1 MALALATK
9 TILCRS
15 SLKTSLA
22 NAGRT
27 ITTTLFIRLVRL
39 STLWGKI
46 MSSAIYDFSF
56 DSFQITNTRSRH
68 TDTDFVT
75 FSVTVGSKVPL
86 TAVKY
91 MGDLNNGT
99 YKPGLVF
106 RGVVVGDGET
116 VVVSY
121 LIVNKGH
128 TAEHR
133 SKIEQDLE
141 KAARELGSKAAQA
154 ASTAAVGA
162 AGAAIG
168 AALGTGIFPIVG
180 TAIGALTG
188 WLVSK
193 GAAFG
198 IDLIFANCDGP
209 VAGAAHPFTSAQLRQ
224 STDSDKPHSAR
235 DDTPGTDSP
244 TGCGSNSHYYVNWSV
259 RKVGEGQPD
268 VVPRARPGASQRSGD
283 VDGDGK
289 AELFVTS
296 AWGLG
301 MLKQTGATMA
311 SPIMAPNGTRFGDW
325 LLNTGD
331 NTVGPV
337 ADYDGDGNAEI
348 LMTSPWGIG
357 ILKLAGGTLASRV
370 MAPNTTRFGDW
381 ALDTAVTRLL
391 AVGDLDG
398 DGQQEIVATSPSGI
412 AILKL
417 TGATLTPLMVADN
430 VARVGDWS
438 LDTVN
443 DQFGPIA
450 DYDGDGSDE
459 ILVSSAWGV
468 GILKL
473 AGGTLQTCMMAPN
486 GTRFG
491 GWVLDTSLNRFG
503 PAGDYDGDGRA
514 ETLVTSAWG
523 LALLKLTG
531 GTLDAP
537 MMQPSGTRFGGWLVD
552 GGANRFG
559 PAADYDGDG
568 KVELLVTS
576 AWGIGILKQAGNTM
590 TSSMLA
596 PNGTQFGAWL
606 LDSSCNRF
614 GLAADYD
621 GDGRDE
627 ILVTS
632 PWGIGIL
639 KLNGDTLGASMLAA
653 NGTGLGDWAVDAR
666 DEQLLG
672 QARRTS

>member
-1 MALALATK
+1 
-9 TILCRS
+9 
-15 SLKTSLA
+15 
-22 NAGRT
+22 
-27 ITTTLFIRLVRL
+27 
-39 STLWGKI
+39 

-56 DSFQITNTRSRH
+56 DSFQITNTRARH

-75 FSVTVGSKVPL
+75 FTVTVGGKEPL

-99 YKPGLVF
+99 YTPGLVF
-106 RGVVVGDGET
+106 NGVVVDDGET

-168 AALGTGIFPIVG
+168 AALGTAVFPIVG

-209 VAGAAHPFTSAQLRQ
+209 VAGAAHPFTGAQLRQ
-224 STDSDKPHSAR
+224 STDSGKPHSAR

-259 RKVGEGQPD
+259 RKVGEVQPD
-268 VVPRARPGASQRSGD
+268 IALRARPGASQRTGD

-289 AELFVTS
+289 AELIVTS

-301 MLKQTGATMA
+301 MLKQTDATMA

-337 ADYDGDGNAEI
+337 ADYDGDGSAEI
-348 LMTSPWGIG
+348 LMSSPWGIG
-357 ILKLAGGTLASRV
+357 ILKLAGGTLVSRM
-370 MAPNTTRFGDW
+370 MAPNSTRFGDW
-381 ALDTAVTRLL
+381 TLDTAVTMVR

-398 DGQQEIVATSPSGI
+398 DGRQEIVATGPSGI

-430 VARVGDWS
+430 FTLFGGWS

-443 DQFGPIA
+443 DQLGPIA
-450 DYDGDGSDE
+450 DYDGDGCDE
-459 ILVSSAWGV
+459 ILVSSAWGA

-473 AGGTLQTCMMAPN
+473 AGGTLDASMMAPN

-491 GWVLDTSLNRFG
+491 SWVLDTSLNRFG

-523 LALLKLTG
+523 LALLKQTG
-531 GTLDAP
+531 ETLDAP
-537 MMQPSGTRFGGWLVD
+537 MMQPGGTRFGGWLVD
-552 GGANRFG
+552 ADANRFG

-596 PNGTQFGAWL
+596 PNGTQFGRWL

-614 GLAADYD
+614 GPAADYD

-632 PWGIGIL
+632 PWGLGIL
-639 KLNGDTLGASMLAA
+639 KLTGDTLGASMLAA
-653 NGTGLGDWAVDAR
+653 NGTGLGDWVIDAR

-672 QARRTS
+672 QSPRT

>member
-1 MALALATK
+1 
-9 TILCRS
+9 
-15 SLKTSLA
+15 
-22 NAGRT
+22 
-27 ITTTLFIRLVRL
+27 
-39 STLWGKI
+39 

-56 DSFQITNTRSRH
+56 DSFQITNTRARH

-75 FSVTVGSKVPL
+75 FSVAIGGKEPL

-99 YKPGLVF
+99 YQPGLVF
-106 RGVVVGDGET
+106 KGVVVGDGET

-128 TAEHR
+128 TTEHR

-141 KAARELGSKAAQA
+141 KAARELGGKAAQA
-154 ASTAAVGA
+154 ASAAAVGA

-168 AALGTGIFPIVG
+168 AALGTAVFPIVG

-188 WLVSK
+188 WLINK
-193 GAAFG
+193 GATFG

-209 VAGAAHPFTSAQLRQ
+209 VAGAVHPFTGAQLRQ
-224 STDSDKPHSAR
+224 STDNGKPLSTR

-259 RKVGEGQPD
+259 RKVGEGQQD
-268 VVPRARPGASQRSGD
+268 VAPRARPGASQCTGD
-283 VDGDGK
+283 VDGDGN
-289 AELFVTS
+289 AELIVTS

-337 ADYDGDGNAEI
+337 ADYDGDGSAEI

-357 ILKLAGGTLASRV
+357 ILKLAGGTLVSRM
-370 MAPNTTRFGDW
+370 MAPNSTTFGNW
-381 ALDTAVTRLL
+381 ALDTAVTMVR
-391 AVGDLDG
+391 AVGDFDG
-398 DGQQEIVATSPSGI
+398 DGQQEIVATGPSGI

-430 VARVGDWS
+430 FTRFGEWS

-443 DQFGPIA
+443 DQLGPIA
-450 DYDGDGSDE
+450 DYDGDGCDE
-459 ILVSSAWGV
+459 ILVSSAWGA

-473 AGGTLQTCMMAPN
+473 ANGTLEASIVAPN

-491 GWVLDTSLNRFG
+491 GWVIDTSLNRFG

-514 ETLVTSAWG
+514 ETLVASAWG
-523 LALLKLTG
+523 LALLKQTG
-531 GTLDAP
+531 GTLEAP
-537 MMQPSGTRFGGWLVD
+537 MMQPTGTRLGGWLVD

-568 KVELLVTS
+568 RAELLVTS
-576 AWGIGILKQAGNTM
+576 AWGIGILKQAGDTM

-596 PNGTQFGAWL
+596 PNGTQFGRWL

-614 GLAADYD
+614 GPAADYD

-632 PWGIGIL
+632 PWGLGIL
-639 KLNGDTLGASMLAA
+639 KLTGDTLGASMLAA
-653 NGTGLGDWAVDAR
+653 NGTGLGDWVIDAR

-672 QARRTS
+672 QSPRT

>member
-1 MALALATK
+1 MALAKKAD
-9 TILCRS
+9 
-15 SLKTSLA
+15 
-22 NAGRT
+22 
-27 ITTTLFIRLVRL
+27 FVLVQPENLPRRRQSNSYHDTVIWPVCL
-39 STLWGKI
+39 QTPWEKI

-56 DSFQITNTRSRH
+56 DSFQITNTRARH

-75 FSVTVGSKVPL
+75 FSVAIGGKEPL

-99 YKPGLVF
+99 YQPGLVF
-106 RGVVVGDGET
+106 KGVVVGDGET

-128 TAEHR
+128 TTEHR

-141 KAARELGSKAAQA
+141 KAARELGGKAAQA
-154 ASTAAVGA
+154 ASAAAVGA
-162 AGAAIG
+162 ASAAIG
-168 AALGTGIFPIVG
+168 AALGTAVFPIVG

-188 WLVSK
+188 WLINK
-193 GAAFG
+193 GATFG

-209 VAGAAHPFTSAQLRQ
+209 VAGAVHPFTGAQLRQ
-224 STDSDKPHSAR
+224 STDNGKPLSTR

-259 RKVGEGQPD
+259 RKVGEGQQD
-268 VVPRARPGASQRSGD
+268 VAPRARPGASQRTGD

-289 AELFVTS
+289 AELIVTS

-337 ADYDGDGNAEI
+337 ADYDGDGSAEI

-357 ILKLAGGTLASRV
+357 ILKLAGGTLVSRM
-370 MAPNTTRFGDW
+370 MAPNSTTFGNW
-381 ALDTAVTRLL
+381 ALDTAVTMVR
-391 AVGDLDG
+391 AVGDFDG
-398 DGQQEIVATSPSGI
+398 DGQQEIVATGPSGI

-430 VARVGDWS
+430 FTRFGEWS

-443 DQFGPIA
+443 DQLGPIA
-450 DYDGDGSDE
+450 DYDGDGCDE
-459 ILVSSAWGV
+459 ILVSSAWGA

-473 AGGTLQTCMMAPN
+473 ANGTLEASIVAPN

-491 GWVLDTSLNRFG
+491 GWVIDTSLNRFG

-514 ETLVTSAWG
+514 ETLVASAWG
-523 LALLKLTG
+523 LALLKQTG
-531 GTLDAP
+531 GTLEAP
-537 MMQPSGTRFGGWLVD
+537 MMQPAGTRLGGWLVD

-568 KVELLVTS
+568 RAELLVTS
-576 AWGIGILKQAGNTM
+576 AWGIGILKQAGDTM

-596 PNGTQFGAWL
+596 PNGTRFGRWL

-614 GLAADYD
+614 GPAADYD

-632 PWGIGIL
+632 PWGLGIL
-639 KLNGDTLGASMLAA
+639 KLTGDTLGASMLAA
-653 NGTGLGDWAVDAR
+653 NGTGLGDWVIDAR

-672 QARRTS
+672 QSPRT

>member
-1 MALALATK
+1 
-9 TILCRS
+9 
-15 SLKTSLA
+15 
-22 NAGRT
+22 
-27 ITTTLFIRLVRL
+27 
-39 STLWGKI
+39 

-56 DSFQITNTRSRH
+56 DSFQITNTRARH

-75 FSVTVGSKVPL
+75 FSVAIGGKEPL

-99 YKPGLVF
+99 YQPGLVF
-106 RGVVVGDGET
+106 KGVVVGDGET

-128 TAEHR
+128 TTEHR

-141 KAARELGSKAAQA
+141 KAARELGGKAAQA
-154 ASTAAVGA
+154 ASAAAVGA
-162 AGAAIG
+162 ASAAIG
-168 AALGTGIFPIVG
+168 AALGTAVFPIVG

-188 WLVSK
+188 WLINK
-193 GAAFG
+193 GATFG

-209 VAGAAHPFTSAQLRQ
+209 VAGAVHPFTGAQLRQ
-224 STDSDKPHSAR
+224 STDNGKPLSTR

-259 RKVGEGQPD
+259 RKVGEGQQD
-268 VVPRARPGASQRSGD
+268 VAPRARPGASQRTGD

-289 AELFVTS
+289 AELIVTS

-337 ADYDGDGNAEI
+337 ADYDGDGSAEI

-357 ILKLAGGTLASRV
+357 ILKLAGGTLVSRM
-370 MAPNTTRFGDW
+370 MAPNSTTFGNW
-381 ALDTAVTRLL
+381 ALDTAVTMVR
-391 AVGDLDG
+391 AVGDFDG
-398 DGQQEIVATSPSGI
+398 DGQQEIVATGPSGI

-430 VARVGDWS
+430 FTRFGEWS

-443 DQFGPIA
+443 DQLGPIA
-450 DYDGDGSDE
+450 DYDGDGCDE
-459 ILVSSAWGV
+459 ILVSSAWGA

-473 AGGTLQTCMMAPN
+473 ANGTLEASIVAPN

-491 GWVLDTSLNRFG
+491 GWVIDTSLNRFG

-514 ETLVTSAWG
+514 ETLVASAWG
-523 LALLKLTG
+523 LALLKQTG
-531 GTLDAP
+531 GTLEAP
-537 MMQPSGTRFGGWLVD
+537 MMQPAGTRLGGWLVD

-568 KVELLVTS
+568 RAELLVTS
-576 AWGIGILKQAGNTM
+576 AWGIGILKQAGDTM

-596 PNGTQFGAWL
+596 PNGTRFGRWL

-614 GLAADYD
+614 GPAADYD
-621 GDGRDE
+621 GDGRVE

-632 PWGIGIL
+632 PWGLGIL
-639 KLNGDTLGASMLAA
+639 KLTGDTLGASMLAA
-653 NGTGLGDWAVDAR
+653 NGTGLGDWVIDAR

-672 QARRTS
+672 QSPRT